1 MWCFNGNEMPD
12 ARHCSHSGAAEEVGE
27 SISPCQGK
35 ERIVLG
41 PENPGVDRDSLE
53 RIRRPFDE
61 AAGNRPGACAIPPD
75 RSGEGSAPGVDV
87 GQPVERSLRLAI
99 TGSSPVRP
107 EMPKVLANRRAVAV
121 DERFGELKL
130 VERLIPELA
139 LSARAQHAVAD
150 SGQGRTEHDGPKAA
164 RCSPGHRLGDPAAD
178 VGNRVLSASAA
189 AE

>member
-1 MWCFNGNEMPD
+1 MWGFNGNEMPD
-12 ARHCSHSGAAEEVGE
+12 SGHGSHNGPAEEVSE

-53 RIRRPFDE
+53 RRRRPFDE

-87 GQPVERSLRLAI
+87 GQPIERSLRLAI

-121 DERFGELKL
+121 DKRLGEFEL

-150 SGQGRTEHDGPKAA
+150 PGQGRTEHD
-164 RCSPGHRLGDPAAD
+164 
-178 VGNRVLSASAA
+178 
-189 AE
+189 